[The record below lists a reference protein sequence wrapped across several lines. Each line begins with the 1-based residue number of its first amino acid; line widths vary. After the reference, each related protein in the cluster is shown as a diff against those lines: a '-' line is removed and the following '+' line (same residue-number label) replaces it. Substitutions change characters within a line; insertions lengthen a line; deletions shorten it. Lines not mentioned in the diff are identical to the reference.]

1 MNLRL
6 HKSSKKSDEI
16 SGSSIFFYGK
26 SLLKK
31 NSPISSATGGIN
43 STKGRSCLT
52 TGLYI
57 QK

>member
-31 NSPISSATGGIN
+31 IPQFHPRLVVSIARKAGVA
-43 STKGRSCLT
+43 
-52 TGLYI
+52 
-57 QK
+57 